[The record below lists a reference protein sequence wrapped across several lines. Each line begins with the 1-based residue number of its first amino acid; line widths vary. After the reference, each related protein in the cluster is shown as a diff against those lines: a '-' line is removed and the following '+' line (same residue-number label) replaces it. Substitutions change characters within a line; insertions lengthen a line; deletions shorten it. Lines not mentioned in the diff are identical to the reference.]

1 MTNNLKSGL
10 LFASAIAVALTASSA
25 SAGIGGHISKGAKNT
40 FNTVKDVANNVSN
53 SQTDKVAKAVGYA
66 NFAAAQAKG
75 YADSEILEFAY
86 AEAIANNWSSLIAA
100 DTASVD
106 R

>member
-10 LFASAIAVALTASSA
+10 LFASAVAVTLTASPT
-25 SAGIGGHISKGAKNT
+25 SAGIVNRASKGVKTAT
-40 FNTVKDVANNVSN
+40 NTVKDVANNVSN

-75 YADSEILEFAY
+75 YADTEILEFSY
-86 AEAIANNWSSLIAA
+86 AEAIANN
-100 DTASVD
+100 
-106 R
+106 